1 MVRHSQTPELP
12 NAPGSYFEIPSSIF
26 EIRCRDSNYR
36 STNFECRTAEQS
48 NAFRGMMYWLYSL
61 GLGLFFVGGLP
72 VFVAQALLRQK
83 YRRSLPE
90 RLGRVAK
97 WTGPVPPIWLHAVS
111 VGEVMAATPLARELL
126 ARRPDLLLVV
136 STVTDTGR
144 AVAEQRLPARQYVF
158 FPLDFG
164 WAVQPA
170 LDRLRPRAVLL
181 TETEI
186 WPNFIRAC
194 GMRGIPVV
202 LINGRISPRSFPRYR
217 RARPLFARVV
227 RGIGLFCMQTSQD
240 AARILELGAPKDRVH
255 VVGNLKFDLAVA
267 GHPGEG
273 PALRTM
279 LGLPN
284 TRPVLVAGSTHRG
297 EELMV
302 LEAFAAARRAIPD
315 LLLLLAP
322 RHPERLAEVE
332 GLLAQAGLHWIR
344 RSRLPAP
351 QTSRQAGLPVEEV
364 PAVILLDTMG
374 ELAKLYAAGT
384 VVYVGGSLVPIG
396 GHNVLEP
403 AAYAQPVLFGPHMGN
418 FAEMARLFLEQGAG
432 LQVRDAR
439 ELGEEIVRLLRDPA
453 AARRMGEAGRAIV
466 DTHRG
471 AGRRTVDLLETVL

>member
-1 MVRHSQTPELP
+1 
-12 NAPGSYFEIPSSIF
+12 
-26 EIRCRDSNYR
+26 
-36 STNFECRTAEQS
+36 
-48 NAFRGMMYWLYSL
+48 MYWLYSL
-61 GLGLFFVGGLP
+61 GLGLFFIGGLP
-72 VFVAQALLRQK
+72 VFAAQAVLRHK

-90 RLGRVAK
+90 RLGRVAT

-111 VGEVMAATPLARELL
+111 VGEVMAATPLALEL
-126 ARRPDLLLVV
+126 ASRRPDLPLLV

-164 WAVQPA
+164 WAVRPA

-202 LINGRISPRSFPRYR
+202 LINGRISPRSFSRYR
-217 RARPLFARVV
+217 RVRPLFARVLQ
-227 RGIGLFCMQTSQD
+227 GIGLFCMQTSQD
-240 AARILELGAPKDRVH
+240 AARILELGAPEDRVH
-255 VVGNLKFDLAVA
+255 VVGNLKFDLAMA
-267 GHPGEG
+267 GHTGEG
-273 PALRTM
+273 LAVRTM

-284 TRPVLVAGSTHRG
+284 ARPVLVAGSTHRG
-297 EELMV
+297 EEESV
-302 LEAFAAARRAIPD
+302 LKAFQAARRAAAD
-315 LLLLLAP
+315 LVLLLAP

-332 GLLAQAGLHWIR
+332 GLLAQAGLQWVR

-351 QTSRQAGLPVEEV
+351 PAPACATADRSRQAGLPVEEL
-364 PAVILLDTMG
+364 PPVILLDTMG

-384 VVYVGGSLVPIG
+384 IVYVGGSLVPIG
-396 GHNVLEP
+396 GHNVLEA
-403 AAYAQPVLFGPHMGN
+403 AAYARPVLFGPHMGN

-432 LQVRDAR
+432 LQVRDAT
-439 ELGEEIVRLLRDPA
+439 ELGEQIVRLFAEPA
-453 AARRMGEAGRAIV
+453 VARRMGEVGRRIV

-471 AGRRTVDLLETVL
+471 ASRRTVDLLETVL

>member
-1 MVRHSQTPELP
+1 
-12 NAPGSYFEIPSSIF
+12 
-26 EIRCRDSNYR
+26 
-36 STNFECRTAEQS
+36 
-48 NAFRGMMYWLYSL
+48 MYWLYSL
-61 GLGLFFVGGLP
+61 GLGLFFIGGLP
-72 VFVAQALLRQK
+72 VFAAQAVLRHK

-90 RLGRVAK
+90 RLGRVAT

-111 VGEVMAATPLARELL
+111 VGEVMAATPLALEL
-126 ARRPDLLLVV
+126 ASRRPDLPLLV

-164 WAVQPA
+164 WAVRPA

-217 RARPLFARVV
+217 RVRPLFARVLQ
-227 RGIGLFCMQTSQD
+227 GIGLFCMQTSQD

-255 VVGNLKFDLAVA
+255 VVGNLKFDLAMA
-267 GHPGEG
+267 GHAGEG
-273 PALRTM
+273 LAVRTM

-284 TRPVLVAGSTHRG
+284 ARPVLVAGSTHRG
-297 EELMV
+297 EEESV
-302 LEAFAAARRAIPD
+302 LKAFQAARRAAAD
-315 LLLLLAP
+315 LVLLLAP

-332 GLLAQAGLHWIR
+332 GLLAQAGLQWVR

-351 QTSRQAGLPVEEV
+351 CAPACATADRSRQAGLPAPCAPACATADRSRQAGLPVKEL
-364 PAVILLDTMG
+364 PPVILLDTMG

-384 VVYVGGSLVPIG
+384 IVYVGGSLVPIG
-396 GHNVLEP
+396 GHNVLEA
-403 AAYAQPVLFGPHMGN
+403 AAYARPVLFGPHMGN

-432 LQVRDAR
+432 LQVRDAT
-439 ELGEEIVRLLRDPA
+439 ELGEQIVRLLAEPA
-453 AARRMGEAGRAIV
+453 AAGRMGEVGRSIV
-466 DTHRG
+466 ETHRG
-471 AGRRTVDLLETVL
+471 ASRRTVDLLETVL

>member
-1 MVRHSQTPELP
+1 
-12 NAPGSYFEIPSSIF
+12 
-26 EIRCRDSNYR
+26 
-36 STNFECRTAEQS
+36 
-48 NAFRGMMYWLYSL
+48 MYWVYSL
-61 GLGLFFVGGLP
+61 GLAAFFIGGLP
-72 VFVAQALLRQK
+72 VFAAQAVLRHK

-90 RLGRVAK
+90 RLGRVAT
-97 WTGPVPPIWLHAVS
+97 WTEPAPPIWLHAVS
-111 VGEVMAATPLARELL
+111 VGEVMAATPLALEL
-126 ARRPDLLLVV
+126 ASRRPDLPLLV

-164 WAVQPA
+164 WAVRPA

-217 RARPLFARVV
+217 RVRPLFAKVLQ
-227 RGIGLFCMQTSQD
+227 GIGLFCMQTSQD

-255 VVGNLKFDLAVA
+255 VVGNLKFDLAMA
-267 GHPGEG
+267 GHAGEG
-273 PALRTM
+273 LAVRTM

-284 TRPVLVAGSTHRG
+284 ARPVLVAGSTHRG
-297 EELMV
+297 EEGSV
-302 LEAFAAARRAIPD
+302 LKAFQAARRTAAD
-315 LLLLLAP
+315 LVLLLAP

-332 GLLAQAGLHWIR
+332 GLLAQAGLQWVR

-351 QTSRQAGLPVEEV
+351 CAPACATADRSQQAGLPVKEL
-364 PAVILLDTMG
+364 PPVILLDTMG

-384 VVYVGGSLVPIG
+384 IVYVGGSLVPIG
-396 GHNVLEP
+396 GHNVLEA
-403 AAYAQPVLFGPHMGN
+403 AAYARPVLFGPHMGN

-432 LQVRDAR
+432 LQVRDAT
-439 ELGEEIVRLLRDPA
+439 ELGEQIVRLLAEPA
-453 AARRMGEAGRAIV
+453 AAGRMGEVGRSIV
-466 DTHRG
+466 ETHRG
-471 AGRRTVDLLETVL
+471 ASRRTVDLLETVL

>member
-1 MVRHSQTPELP
+1 
-12 NAPGSYFEIPSSIF
+12 
-26 EIRCRDSNYR
+26 
-36 STNFECRTAEQS
+36 
-48 NAFRGMMYWLYSL
+48 
-61 GLGLFFVGGLP
+61 
-72 VFVAQALLRQK
+72 VFAAQAVLRHK

-90 RLGRVAK
+90 RLGRVAT

-111 VGEVMAATPLARELL
+111 VGEVMAATPLALEL
-126 ARRPDLLLVV
+126 ASRRPDLPLLV

-164 WAVQPA
+164 WAVRPA

-202 LINGRISPRSFPRYR
+202 LINGRISPRSFSRYR
-217 RARPLFARVV
+217 RVRPLFARVLQ
-227 RGIGLFCMQTSQD
+227 GIGLFCMQTSQD
-240 AARILELGAPKDRVH
+240 AARILELGAPEDRVH
-255 VVGNLKFDLAVA
+255 VVGNLKFDLAMA
-267 GHPGEG
+267 GHTGEG
-273 PALRTM
+273 LAVRTM

-284 TRPVLVAGSTHRG
+284 ARPVLVAGSTHRG
-297 EELMV
+297 EEESV
-302 LEAFAAARRAIPD
+302 LKAFQAARRAAAD
-315 LLLLLAP
+315 LVLLLAP

-332 GLLAQAGLHWIR
+332 GLLAQAGLQWVR

-351 QTSRQAGLPVEEV
+351 PAPACATADRSRQAGLPVEEL
-364 PAVILLDTMG
+364 PPVILLDTMG

-384 VVYVGGSLVPIG
+384 IVYVGGSLVPIG
-396 GHNVLEP
+396 GHNVLEA
-403 AAYAQPVLFGPHMGN
+403 AAYARPVLFGPHMGN

-432 LQVRDAR
+432 LQVRDAT
-439 ELGEEIVRLLRDPA
+439 ELGEQIVRLFAEPA
-453 AARRMGEAGRAIV
+453 VARRMGEVGRRIV

-471 AGRRTVDLLETVL
+471 ASRRTVDLLETVL